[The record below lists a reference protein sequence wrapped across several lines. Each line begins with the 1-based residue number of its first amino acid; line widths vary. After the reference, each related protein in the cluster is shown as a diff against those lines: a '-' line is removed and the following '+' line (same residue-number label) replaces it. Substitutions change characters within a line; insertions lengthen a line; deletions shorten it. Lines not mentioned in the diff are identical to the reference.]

1 CRCGGQSFALPM
13 QFVKSASQDSDAVA
27 TSGDTSHRLADLLRL
42 PAGETSR
49 RQHWIEIADRLA
61 SKLTAN
67 AAQRLTDEHR
77 ICLGVD
83 EILGPEEV
91 VVRPLPP
98 LLRQH
103 PHLCGLTLS
112 GAGEVVLLLDGRRLL
127 MDAVAEDESGQK
139 PTSQHRVAPL
149 SDQQDEAQVL
159 VVDDSLS
166 ARRRLVQKLRALG
179 LGITEAADGVEAVD
193 LLRNGTFDAVFSDL
207 EMPRLGGFDLLAEMS
222 SLPDPPP
229 CVIVTTRTEQ
239 EIQERAGTLG
249 A

>member
-127 MDAVAEDESGQK
+127 MDAVAEDEAGESLAAAPASGSI
-139 PTSQHRVAPL
+139 PRPE
-149 SDQQDEAQVL
+149 QQNEVHVL

-166 ARRRLVQKLRALG
+166 ARRRLVQKLLAMG
-179 LGITEAADGVEAVD
+179 FGITEAADGVEAVD
-193 LLRNGTFDAVFSDL
+193 LLRSRTFDAVFSDL

-222 SLPDPPP
+222 SLPAAPP
-229 CVIVTTRTEQ
+229 CVIVTTRIEPQ
-239 EIQERAGTLG
+239 IQERARTL
-249 A
+249 

>member
-1 CRCGGQSFALPM
+1 M
-13 QFVKSASQDSDAVA
+13 
-27 TSGDTSHRLADLLRL
+27 
-42 PAGETSR
+42 
-49 RQHWIEIADRLA
+49 
-61 SKLTAN
+61 
-67 AAQRLTDEHR
+67 
-77 ICLGVD
+77 D
-83 EILGPEEV
+83 EIIGPEEV

-98 LLRQH
+98 LLRRH
-103 PHLCGLTLS
+103 PHLCGMTLS

-127 MDAVAEDESGQK
+127 MDAAAEEESGSTTAAG
-139 PTSQHRVAPL
+139 PGGATIA
-149 SDQQDEAQVL
+149 DERDETQVL

-249 A
+249 AAGFLSKPVETAAVEEMLERLQLTTRVSQTGDE